1 MAEEIRNIENDEI
14 DEILENICLTKGKK
28 DVYFLKPMF
37 EIWIIAL
44 KSCLTNAKYFNS
56 FN

>member
-1 MAEEIRNIENDEI
+1 MAEEIRNIENEEI

-37 EIWIIAL
+37 EIWIMTL
-44 KSCLTNAKYFNS
+44 SSCLTDAKYLNLS
-56 FN
+56 N

>member
-37 EIWIIAL
+37 EIWIITL
-44 KSCLTNAKYFNS
+44 KSC
-56 FN
+56 

>member
-28 DVYFLKPMF
+28 DVYFLKSMF
-37 EIWIIAL
+37 EIWIITL
-44 KSCLTNAKYFNS
+44 KSC
-56 FN
+56 